1 MESDSWPQIYAGIQ
15 QHLQKI
21 YNGKKTAL
29 KERYWVPKE
38 DETYDLERNRRKR
51 PSHISETSATR
62 EYPSLIHTFFLTH
75 TIGGVFLNPE
85 DKAFYDEMLRLQC
98 LGSNT
103 PRVCPTLR
111 MRSWPLFVGASSEGT
126 FLVLNEFCQDWA
138 QSFLPHLKA
147 RILLIFLGSKRDDE
161 DGSEDEE
168 DEDDSPMMSPGY
180 VARERIPFEIF
191 RSTYPGCH
199 VARERHLEE
208 LHVTWAHLEKKRT
221 RLRAYTNIFLKIM
234 FSAAGDGVGA
244 DVVSMGIPY
253 TAQAADI
260 QDDVAVRRMEEIK
273 VKVFYRALRWRPILH
288 RSIPE

>member
-51 PSHISETSATR
+51 PSHISE
-62 EYPSLIHTFFLTH
+62 
-75 TIGGVFLNPE
+75 
-85 DKAFYDEMLRLQC
+85 DEMLRLQC

-138 QSFLPHLKA
+138 QPDDVAWVCRPGKDPIRDFPFHL
-147 RILLIFLGSKRDDE
+147 SW
-161 DGSEDEE
+161 
-168 DEDDSPMMSPGY
+168 MSCRPG
-180 VARERIPFEIF
+180 
-191 RSTYPGCH
+191 
-199 VARERHLEE
+199 
-208 LHVTWAHLEKKRT
+208 K
-221 RLRAYTNIFLKIM
+221 
-234 FSAAGDGVGA
+234 VGA

-253 TAQAADI
+253 TAQAAVLAKHNGTTHVYIVFLMALVYNLRPWSEDI